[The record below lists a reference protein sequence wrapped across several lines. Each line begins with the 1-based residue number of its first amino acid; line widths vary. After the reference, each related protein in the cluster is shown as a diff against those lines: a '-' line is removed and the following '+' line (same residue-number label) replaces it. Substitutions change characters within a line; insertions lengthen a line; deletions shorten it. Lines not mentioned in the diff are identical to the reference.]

1 MLHGVIMAGGS
12 GERFWPLSRKATP
25 KQLLKIAGRET
36 MIEQTAARLRP
47 LIDESRTW
55 VVTTAAQA
63 PALKRLLPKIPD
75 SHILKEPLGRNTA
88 PCIALAAYAIARE
101 DTEAVMVILPADHV
115 ITPKREFQKTLRAG
129 ARAAEETGGLVTIG
143 VTPTFPATGYGYIR
157 RGKQAGRFNSR
168 DFYRVD
174 RFIEKPGPA
183 RAQRLFKSPLYSW
196 NSGIFVWSLAAI
208 TAALEEH
215 LPGVA
220 GKLRPFR
227 DLPLRRRAAFLRET
241 YPGLPS
247 VSIDYGIM
255 EKHRQVLVTAA
266 GFRWDDVGSWAALD
280 KYLPADR
287 SGNRGR
293 GEMAVSGS
301 ENCLG
306 VSTGPL
312 IGLVGVSD
320 LVVVATGDAVLVCPR
335 EKAQEVKK
343 LVEALRRNPR
353 QKKYL

>member
-25 KQLLKIAGRET
+25 KQLLKIVGRKT

-47 LIDESRTW
+47 LVDESRTW
-55 VVTTAAQA
+55 VVTTADQA
-63 PALKRLLPKIPD
+63 PALKRLLPGVPD

-101 DTEAVMVILPADHV
+101 DPEAVMAILPADHV

-143 VTPTFPATGYGYIR
+143 VAPTFPATGYGYIR
-157 RGKQAGRFNSR
+157 RGKKAGRFGAA

-174 RFIEKPGPA
+174 RFIEKPDPA
-183 RAQRLFKSPLYSW
+183 RARRLVESPLYSW
-196 NSGIFVWSLAAI
+196 NSGIFVWSLSAI
-208 TAALEEH
+208 SAALEEH

-220 GKLRPFR
+220 DQLRPLR
-227 DLPLRRRAAFLRET
+227 ELPLRRRAAFLRET

-255 EKHRQVLVTAA
+255 EKHRRVLVTAA
-266 GFRWDDVGSWAALD
+266 GFQWDDVGSWAALD

-287 SGNRGR
+287 AGNRGR
-293 GEMAVSGS
+293 GEVAVTGS

-320 LVVVATGDAVLVCPR
+320 LVVVATSDAVLVCPR

-343 LVEALRRNPR
+343 LVAKLRENPR
-353 QKKYL
+353 YRRLL